1 MSSDSHTESAPVS
14 PDADASPAG
23 GAARAIA
30 VAVLLAIAG
39 PVLGIVLV
47 NLAVVPLA
55 FAGVEITPI
64 LNISLSLV
72 FLTWGGIGG
81 VALLYLRYR
90 GKDLSYFGVRVPS
103 FRDWVAAAVGYVAAL
118 ALGLSA
124 AVMVSQLGVEA
135 GTNQAAQLGME
146 NPEVLLL
153 LLPAS
158 FLFIGVG
165 EELLF
170 RGVVQ
175 TRLRETFSPAV
186 GILLASVI
194 FAAIH
199 YAAVSGSPMARFTSI
214 SLLIFPSVVFGIVYE
229 YTDNLVVP
237 VLIHGAY
244 DATLF
249 SMLYLAVKFAEMPQ
263 ETVLFV

>member
-1 MSSDSHTESAPVS
+1 VS
-14 PDADASPAG
+14 PDADASPSG
-23 GAARAIA
+23 GAVRAIA
-30 VAVLLAIAG
+30 VAVGLAIAG
-39 PVLGIVLV
+39 PALGYALVLLV
-47 NLAVVPLA
+47 A
-55 FAGVEITPI
+55 FGLTLVGVEITPI
-64 LNISLSLV
+64 LNISISLV

-81 VALLYLRYR
+81 MALLYLRYR

-103 FRDWVAAAVGYVAAL
+103 FRDWVAAVVGYVT
-118 ALGLSA
+118 ALGLGISA
-124 AVMVSQLGVEA
+124 AVVVSQLGVEA

-175 TRLRETFSPAV
+175 TRLRETISPAV

-214 SLLIFPSVVFGIVYE
+214 SLLVFPSVVFGIVYE
-229 YTDNLVVP
+229 YTNNLVVP

-244 DATLF
+244 NATLF
-249 SMLYLAVKFAEMPQ
+249 SLLYLAVKFAEMPP
-263 ETVLFV
+263 ESALFV